1 MWCDG
6 MSNIAIHIENLGKAY
21 KLTRLHKPTDTL
33 RDQVTDWFH
42 NPRYRVS
49 SHATPSSLLEPTPNG
64 DGIWALKNVS
74 IDIQQGQ
81 VVGILGR
88 NGAGKSTLLKILAR
102 ITEPTTGFAD
112 IYGRVGCLL
121 EVATGFHPELSGR
134 ENIYLNGAIMGMRRS
149 ETASK
154 FDEIVAFAEI
164 EKFID
169 TPVKRYSSGM
179 YTRLAFAVAAHL
191 QSEILLIDE
200 VLAVGDAAFQKKCLG
215 KMGEV
220 AHEGRTI
227 VFVSHNMAAIQS
239 LCRQGI
245 VLQNGQVVL
254 EDDANRAIS
263 YYLRLNGDAPANDL
277 RFRLDRRGSGRV
289 RMVRCRFIDE
299 ASDDEAGALLS
310 GMPLRIEIAYEKVTT
325 DPVDNFDI
333 SISFYSEFGALMF
346 ACKSSAR
353 GTLLRLDAS
362 SGCVSCRIPRFPLS
376 SGVYSY
382 NLACQVN
389 SIVCDSIH
397 DAGQITVEAGDYY
410 GTGKLPVHEHPSVFI
425 DYAWLS

>member
-1 MWCDG
+1 
-6 MSNIAIHIENLGKAY
+6 MSDTAIHVENLGKAY
-21 KLTRLHKPTDTL
+21 TIGRLRKPTDTL
-33 RDQVTDWFH
+33 RDQIADWFRSRRH
-42 NPRYRVS
+42 GAQER
-49 SHATPSSLLEPTPNG
+49 ALGLAPNG

-74 IDIQQGQ
+74 FDIPRGQ

-88 NGAGKSTLLKILAR
+88 NGAGKSTLLKILSR
-102 ITEPTTGFAD
+102 ITEPTTGSAD
-112 IYGRVGCLL
+112 IYGRVGSLL
-121 EVATGFHPELSGR
+121 EVATGFHPELTGR
-134 ENIYLNGAIMGMRRS
+134 ENIYLNGAIMGMRQR
-149 ETASK
+149 ETGRK

-220 AHEGRTI
+220 VNEGRTI
-227 VFVSHNMAAIQS
+227 LLVSHNMAAIQS

-245 VLQNGQVVL
+245 VLQNGRVL
-254 EDDANRAIS
+254 LQDEASHAIN
-263 YYLRLNGDAPANDL
+263 YYLRLNGEAPANDL
-277 RFRLDRRGSGRV
+277 RNRLDRKGSGRV
-289 RMVRCRFIDE
+289 RLVNCRFLNE
-299 ASDDEAGALLS
+299 STGEEPGALLS
-310 GMPLRIEIAYEKVTT
+310 GMSLLIEIEYEKPTA
-325 DPVDNFDI
+325 DRADNFDI

-353 GTLLRLDAS
+353 GTLFRLDKS
-362 SGCVSCRIPRFPLS
+362 VGRVYCRIPRLPLS

-382 NLACQVN
+382 NLSCEVN
-389 SIVCDSIH
+389 SIASDSIR

-410 GTGKLPVHEHPSVFI
+410 GTGKLPTGEHPSVFI
-425 DYAWLS
+425 DYAWLTQHEGS

>member
-1 MWCDG
+1 
-6 MSNIAIHIENLGKAY
+6 MSDIAIHIENLGKAY
-21 KLTRLHKPTDTL
+21 KIARLRKPTDTL
-33 RDQVTDWFH
+33 RDQVADWFH
-42 NPRYRVS
+42 STQRGAPVPGELPALYDPANQG
-49 SHATPSSLLEPTPNG
+49 A
-64 DGIWALKNVS
+64 GIWALRNVS
-74 IDIQQGQ
+74 FDVRQGQ
-81 VVGILGR
+81 VIGILGR

-121 EVATGFHPELSGR
+121 EVATGFHPELTGR
-134 ENIYLNGAIMGMRRS
+134 ENIYLNGAIMGMQRN
-149 ETASK
+149 ETARR

-220 AHEGRTI
+220 AQEGRTI
-227 VFVSHNMAAIQS
+227 LFVSHNIAAIQS
-239 LCRQGI
+239 LCDHGI
-245 VLQNGQVVL
+245 VLQNGRVVL
-254 EDDANRAIS
+254 EDQASRAIGF
-263 YYLRLNGDAPANDL
+263 YLRLNGAAPANDL
-277 RFRLDRRGSGRV
+277 RQRIDRRGSGRV
-289 RMVRCRFIDE
+289 RMVRCRFVDE
-299 ASDDEAGALLS
+299 TTRDEPGALLS
-310 GMPLRIEIAYEKVTT
+310 GMPLLIEIEFEKLTT
-325 DPVDNFDI
+325 DVIDNFDI

-353 GTLLRLDAS
+353 GRHLRLDTS
-362 SGCVSCRIPRFPLS
+362 PGHVYCRIPRFPLS
-376 SGVYSY
+376 AGLYSY
-382 NLACQVN
+382 NLACEVN
-389 SIVCDSIH
+389 SIVSDSIR

-410 GTGKLPVHEHPSVFI
+410 GTGKLPVGEQPSVFI
-425 DYAWLS
+425 EYDWRSQPAGS